1 MSHWVTQ
8 RAEPVLKAP
17 AEHTHLEVLA
27 GFKAPKYSLC
37 KPNTVFTVQH
47 FIVYF
52 DELRGW
58 KYQDVWG
65 ALAIKGLVFWD
76 WLSPACVDPG
86 LRDVGSPEP

>member
-1 MSHWVTQ
+1 M
-8 RAEPVLKAP
+8 LKAP

-65 ALAIKGLVFWD
+65 GLVFWD